1 MSKKNIN
8 IALIVLV
15 LSLWGT
21 VAYKSLYQYLF
32 SNNDDL
38 GVNLNTSQVNF
49 TTISKDTF
57 DLQKVTHDPFL
68 NKQLEKVEVLS
79 TIIPVS
85 KPIAVKKPKVEKKI
99 EAIQWPQIF
108 YYGYI
113 KSKDKTEELILIKV
127 DNQLYKLRKNATVNG
142 LLINKLYKDSIE
154 VKYNNQSKKIY
165 KD

>member
-8 IALIVLV
+8 IALIFLV

-32 SNNDDL
+32 SNDDNL

-127 DNQLYKLRKNATVNG
+127 DNQLYKLRKNALVNG